1 MENKVEKKYII
12 KIPGNVIL
20 FYCANKKI
28 IKFIGPFRERSL
40 QLKTKLFISEIKNF
54 IAVTQVPF
62 SQISNNQK
70 KKIKSIQGT
79 TAALIKQLLIEL
91 STTAYQKLKFV
102 GVGYKVFNVENH
114 GDKLLMF
121 KLGFSHVL
129 YFKIPNNLNFFCLKS
144 TKLFIYGNF
153 YQEVNQISALI
164 KSYKYPDPYKG
175 KGILYENEKIT
186 LKEGK
191 KI

>member
-1 MENKVEKKYII
+1 MATPIEKKYQI
-12 KIPGNVIL
+12 KIPVNIIL
-20 FYCANKKI
+20 LYCVKKKL

-40 QLKTKLFISEIKNF
+40 KLKTKLFISEIKNL
-54 IAVTQVPF
+54 ITVTPVPF
-62 SQISNNQK
+62 SKIPNNQK

-91 STTAYQKLKFV
+91 STTAYRKLKFV
-102 GVGYKVFNVENH
+102 GVGYKVFNVENC
-114 GDKLLMF
+114 GGKLLMF

-129 YFKIPNNLNFFCLKS
+129 YFKTPNNLNFFCLKS
-144 TKLFIYGNF
+144 TKLFIYGNL
-153 YQEVNQISALI
+153 YQEVNQISAVI